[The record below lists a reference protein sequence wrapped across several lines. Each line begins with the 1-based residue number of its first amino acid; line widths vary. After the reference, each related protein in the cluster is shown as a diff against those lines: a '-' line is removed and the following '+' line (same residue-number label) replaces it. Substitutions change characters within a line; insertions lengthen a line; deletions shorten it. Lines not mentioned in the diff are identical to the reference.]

1 MLRTLSTQK
10 RVLTAIGLALTC
22 AGTPAAANDF
32 SIEISND
39 DISVQA
45 SNASLQEV
53 LEELERLTGI
63 PVKFVAETSER
74 VTLNVGLTN
83 IENAIGKIT
92 PNHMI
97 VHEKLDGKQVIK
109 ELIIIP
115 GGEGGASGGGGSGS
129 AFLPN
134 GEPAPNIEQPDQS
147 LPQPTDQQ
155 QPATVELPA
164 PGDAPLAEGTDQSN

>member
-63 PVKFVAETSER
+63 PV